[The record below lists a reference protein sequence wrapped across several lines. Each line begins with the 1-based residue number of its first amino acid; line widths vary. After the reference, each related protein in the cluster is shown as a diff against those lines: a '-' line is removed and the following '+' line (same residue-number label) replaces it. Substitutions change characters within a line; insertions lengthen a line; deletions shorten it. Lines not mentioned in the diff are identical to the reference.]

1 VETRVWSP
9 DGYSVV
15 KSRRNENVTTLGV
28 KRDYA
33 VCAGHEISSE
43 VHLETTSGLLVGHT
57 QTRSTAVWNSFQS
70 GVQALVLG
78 TGGVVLAAGPLNTFD
93 IGDSR
98 IRHRERTDVW
108 VWHVPPGVA
117 DQAKETALVH
127 TWNPR
132 WLSNLRL
139 TLGTVDAIAD
149 LLGHSEMG
157 DLTVGGEIAWPQVEM
172 PWARWPDGHVRSGA
186 DDEEIIRLPRPLRVG
201 DARVETRA

>member
-1 VETRVWSP
+1 
-9 DGYSVV
+9 
-15 KSRRNENVTTLGV
+15 VTALGV

-43 VHLETTSGLLVGHT
+43 VHLETTSGLLVGRI
-57 QTRSTAVWNSFQS
+57 QARSTAVWNGFQS

-78 TGGVVLAAGPLNTFD
+78 RGGVVLAAGPLVTFD

-108 VWHVPPGVA
+108 VWHVPPDVA
-117 DQAKETALVH
+117 DQARETALVH

-132 WLSNLRL
+132 WLSSLRL
-139 TLGTVDAIAD
+139 ARGAVDANAY
-149 LLGHSEMG
+149 LLGQSDMG
-157 DLTVGGEIAWPQVEM
+157 DLAVGGEMAWPQAEL
-172 PWARWPDGHVRSGA
+172 PWARWPDGQVRSGG
-186 DDEEIIRLPRPLRVG
+186 DDAETIPLPGQLRVG